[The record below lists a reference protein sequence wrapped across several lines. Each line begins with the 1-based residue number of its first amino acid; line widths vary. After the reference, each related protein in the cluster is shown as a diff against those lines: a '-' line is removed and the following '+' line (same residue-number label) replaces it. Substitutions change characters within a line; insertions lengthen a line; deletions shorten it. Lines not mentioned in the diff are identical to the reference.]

1 MTDRNIRK
9 ILIAGGGTA
18 GWMTAAA
25 LAKIFRERGCRI
37 QLVESEEIGTVGVG
51 EATIPQ
57 VQLYNRLL
65 GLDEDDFLRRTR
77 GTFKLG
83 IQFVDWYRKGSS
95 YTHAFG
101 EVGRDMEAIPFY
113 HYWLKEHL
121 AGRAGAIGDYTL
133 AALAAQQGKFMR
145 SIDAGN
151 SPLSNIVY
159 AFHFDAA
166 LYARYLREFAEQRG
180 VVRTEGRIRRTNLNP
195 HNGFIESVALE
206 SGESIGADLFI
217 DCTGFRGLLVG
228 EALGVG
234 YEDWRHWLPCDRAWA
249 VPCESAGDPVPYTRS
264 TARPAG
270 WQWRIPLQHRTGNGH
285 VYSSRFMDD
294 GEARDMLLQNLDGAP
309 LAEPKLLKFT
319 TGKRRKFWHRN
330 CVAIG
335 LASGFMEP
343 LESTSIHLVQSAIAR
358 LLTLFP
364 NRHFDV
370 EDIDEY
376 NRQTHFEM
384 DRIRDFLILHYCATE
399 RDDSEFWR
407 YCRTMELPETL
418 LQKIGQFRKNGR
430 IVRVDGELF
439 NELSWMEVMVGQG
452 IIPQSYH
459 PLVDVMPDE
468 MLAARMAEIKSVIDR
483 SVEAMPAHSEF
494 IAKHCARPTEE
505 G

>member
-1 MTDRNIRK
+1 MTDKNIRK
-9 ILIAGGGTA
+9 VLIAGGGTA

-25 LAKIFRERGCRI
+25 LAKILGNRHCQV

-57 VQLYNRLL
+57 IQLFNRLL
-65 GLDEDDFLRRTR
+65 GLDENEFLRHTR

-83 IQFVDWYRKGSS
+83 IEFVDWGRVGTS
-95 YTHAFG
+95 YIHAFG
-101 EVGRDMEAIPFY
+101 EVGKDMEAIPFY

-121 AGRAGAIGDYTL
+121 AGRAGEIGDYTL
-133 AALAAQQGKFMR
+133 TASAALQGRFMR
-145 SIDAGN
+145 SVDAGN

-166 LYARYLREFAEQRG
+166 LYARYLREFAEARG
-180 VVRTEGRIRRTNLNP
+180 VVRTEGKIAHTHLNP
-195 HNGFIESVALE
+195 DDGFIESVELE
-206 SGESIGADLFI
+206 SGESIEADLFI
-217 DCTGFRGLLVG
+217 DCTGFRGLLI
-228 EALGVG
+228 EKTLGVG

-249 VPCESAGDPVPYTRS
+249 VPCESAGEPLPYTRS

-270 WQWRIPLQHRTGNGH
+270 WQWRIPLQHRIGNGH
-285 VYSSRFMDD
+285 VYSSRFMGDD
-294 GEARDMLLQNLDGAP
+294 EAREILLSNLDGAP

-319 TGKRRKFWHRN
+319 TGKREKFWHRN

-364 NRHFDV
+364 NRNFDM

-376 NRQTHFEM
+376 NRQTHFEV
-384 DRIRDFLILHYCATE
+384 DRIRDFLILHYSATE
-399 RDDSEFWR
+399 RDDSEFWN
-407 YCRTMELPETL
+407 YCRSMALPDTL
-418 LQKIGQFRKNGR
+418 VQKMAQFKRNGR
-430 IVRVDGELF
+430 VVRVDGELF

-452 IIPQSYH
+452 IVPRAYH
-459 PLVDVMPDE
+459 PLVDVMPDDK
-468 MLAARMAEIKSVIDR
+468 LAARMAEIKRVIDR
-483 SVEAMPAHSEF
+483 SVAAMPAHSEF
-494 IAKHCARPTEE
+494 IRRHCAAS
-505 G
+505 